1 MQVGNTD
8 KFTVLNM
15 HSEDSSTKFMS
26 EIYTRIKSGQGDAS
40 HMNRDTTV
48 IDTSIGP
55 CMLMGAM
62 SWLVLFTLYHWLA

>member
-1 MQVGNTD
+1 
-8 KFTVLNM
+8 
-15 HSEDSSTKFMS
+15 MS